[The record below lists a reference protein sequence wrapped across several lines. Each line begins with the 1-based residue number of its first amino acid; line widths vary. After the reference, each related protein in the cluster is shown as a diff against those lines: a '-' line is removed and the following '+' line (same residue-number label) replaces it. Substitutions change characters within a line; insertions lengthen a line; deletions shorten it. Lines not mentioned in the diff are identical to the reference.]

1 MATITKRTSKKG
13 AVSYLVRC
21 CVGRDEQYKQVFRS
35 TTIKAPEGMTPA
47 KALKEVERQADAWEQ
62 VQRAEYEKSH
72 VKEDK
77 SKITLNTFI
86 TERWLRD
93 HVEDGTHTPSTISF
107 YRHMTDDILEYF
119 GAARKLAA
127 IDAEAVKRY
136 IKYCNTEA
144 KTKRGEPYSPTTT
157 QHHFST
163 LRNILE
169 YARRF
174 HYIQSDPCQDLS
186 QKEKPQRG
194 KKQIDF
200 LAPDEAKAFLNA
212 LGDDVVNAA
221 TEDEKQRAR
230 FWQAFMNLLLTT
242 GLRRGEAVGLQWGDI
257 EPDKKTITVQR
268 NVTIDKNSADKIH
281 VGETKTGET
290 RTVPV
295 SSRVLG
301 LLKALKAEQQAKFGA
316 VMMPTAY
323 IFSSAADAYK
333 PIYPTE
339 PTRWMRKFTERHNL
353 PKVSPHDLR
362 HTVATLSIESGS
374 NLKQV
379 QTLLGHSDP
388 GTTMKFYAGVT
399 EEAQRRTVEG
409 IEKLLEAK

>member
-1 MATITKRTSKKG
+1 MASITPKKDTQG
-13 AVSYLVRC
+13 NITGYKVRVC
-21 CVGRDEQYKQVFRS
+21 LGRDDQYKQIFRA
-35 TTIKAPEGMTPA
+35 TTIKRPEGLTPA
-47 KALKEVERQADAWEQ
+47 KEKKEVERLADLWEQ
-62 VQRAEYEKSH
+62 AQKAEYEKTH
-72 VKEDK
+72 AKESKD
-77 SKITLNTFI
+77 KITLWAFVENH
-86 TERWLRD
+86 WWKD

-119 GAARKLAA
+119 GPKKKLAA

-174 HYIQSDPCQDLS
+174 KYIQSDPCQDLS

-200 LAPDEAKAFLNA
+200 LAPDEAKTFILALNGEP
-212 LGDDVVNAA
+212 L
-221 TEDEKQRAR
+221 

-257 EPDKKTITVQR
+257 DPDKQTITVQR
-268 NVTIDKNSADKIH
+268 NVTLDTKSADKIH

-295 SSRVLG
+295 SPRVLA
-301 LLKALKAEQQAKFGA
+301 LLMALKQEQQSKFKS

-339 PTRWMRKFTERHNL
+339 PTRWQRKFTERHGL
-353 PKVSPHDLR
+353 HKVSPHDLR
-362 HTVATLSIESGS
+362 HTAATLALESGA

-379 QTLLGHSDP
+379 QDLLGHSDP
-388 GTTMKFYAGVT
+388 STTMKFYAGVT

-409 IEKLLEAK
+409 IEKLIENL

>member
-1 MATITKRTSKKG
+1 MANITPRKNKQGDITGYK
-13 AVSYLVRC
+13 VRIC
-21 CVGRDEQYKQVFRS
+21 LGRDEQYKQIWRA
-35 TTIKAPEGMTPA
+35 TTIERPEGLTPA
-47 KALKEVERQADAWEQ
+47 KEKKEVERLADLWEQ
-62 VQRAEYEKSH
+62 TQKAEYEKTH
-72 VKEDK
+72 AKESKD
-77 SKITLNTFI
+77 KITLADFV
-86 TERWLRD
+86 EKHWWPD

-119 GAARKLAA
+119 GKKKLVL

-144 KTKRGEPYSPTTT
+144 RTKRGEPYNPTTT

-174 HYIQSDPCQDLS
+174 KYIQSDPCQDLT

-194 KKQIDF
+194 KKHIDF
-200 LAPDEAKAFLNA
+200 LAPEDAKAFLSA
-212 LGDDVVNAA
+212 LDG
-221 TEDEKQRAR
+221 EPL
-230 FWQAFMNLLLTT
+230 FWRAFMNVLITT

-257 EPDKKTITVQR
+257 DADKLTITVQR
-268 NVTIDKNSADKIH
+268 NVTIDTGSADKYH
-281 VGETKTGET
+281 VGATKTGET
-290 RTVPV
+290 RTVPI
-295 SSRVLG
+295 SPRVLA
-301 LLKALKAEQQAKFGA
+301 LLGALKQEQQARFGA
-316 VMMPTAY
+316 VMLPTAY

-339 PTRWMRKFTERHNL
+339 PTRWQRKFTERHNL

-362 HTVATLSIESGS
+362 HTAATLALEAGA

-379 QTLLGHSDP
+379 QNLLGHSDP

-409 IEKLLEAK
+409 IESLLANG

>member
-1 MATITKRTSKKG
+1 MAAITPRKDKQGNITGYK
-13 AVSYLVRC
+13 VRI
-21 CVGRDEQYKQVFRS
+21 CVGRDEQYKQVWRA
-35 TTIKAPEGMTPA
+35 TTIKRPEGLTPA
-47 KALKEVERQADAWEQ
+47 KEKKEVERLADLWEQ
-62 VQRAEYEKSH
+62 AQLAEY
-72 VKEDK
+72 DK
-77 SKITLNTFI
+77 THARESKDNITLAGFVA
-86 TERWLRD
+86 EHWWKD

-119 GAARKLAA
+119 GPKKKLSQ

-144 KTKRGEPYSPTTT
+144 RTKRGEPYNPTTT

-174 HYIQSDPCQDLS
+174 HYIQFDPCQDLS
-186 QKEKPQRG
+186 QKEKPQRS

-200 LAPDEAKAFLNA
+200 LAPDDAKQFLSA
-212 LGDDVVNAA
+212 LDG
-221 TEDEKQRAR
+221 EPL
-230 FWQAFMNLLLTT
+230 FWRAFMNVLITT

-257 EPDKKTITVQR
+257 DADKLTITVQR
-268 NVTIDKNSADKIH
+268 NVTIDKNSPDKIH

-295 SSRVLG
+295 SPRVLA
-301 LLKALKAEQQAKFGA
+301 LLTALKQEQQNKFKS
-316 VMMPTAY
+316 VTMPTAY

-339 PTRWMRKFTERHNL
+339 PTRWQRKFTERHNL

-362 HTVATLSIESGS
+362 HTAATLALESGA

-379 QTLLGHSDP
+379 QALLGHSDP

-409 IEKLLEAK
+409 IESLIG